1 MKRGLIC
8 FSESIAVRLAV
19 VEAKIAYEEPRVPS
33 KYQHAIIPS
42 VTLGVACV
50 FGLPSGVVTVPLGL
64 LSSLIYSMYIDER
77 HDNFRDLLIE
87 RAELVAKIKEAKD

>member
-1 MKRGLIC
+1 M
-8 FSESIAVRLAV
+8 AVRLAI
-19 VEAKIAYEEPRVPS
+19 VEAKIAFAEPRLPS

-64 LSSLIYSMYIDER
+64 VGSLLYSMFIDER
-77 HDNFRDLLIE
+77 HSDFRDLLIE
-87 RAELVAKIKEAKD
+87 RALLIAKIKEAKD